1 MAGYQLSGRAE
12 RDVAELYEFSVEQF
26 GLGVAQ
32 TYFLD
37 LHNAFEL
44 LGANPMMGRAVDE
57 VRGGLRR
64 FVHQR
69 HSIYYSIDESRVLIE
84 RVLHVAR
91 DAMREF

>member
-1 MAGYQLSGRAE
+1 
-12 RDVAELYEFSVEQF
+12 
-26 GLGVAQ
+26 
-32 TYFLD
+32 
-37 LHNAFEL
+37 
-44 LGANPMMGRAVDE
+44 MMGRAVDE